1 MEQYQDPDNEIGL
14 FAGTVYEAD
23 DEEADKIYEHVD
35 RRLDERRKAKRYAA
49 RRAHALSLNNLLTF
63 PQ

>member
-35 RRLDERRKAKRYAA
+35 RRLDERRKAKRCAA
-49 RRAHALSLNNLLTF
+49 RRADDLSN
-63 PQ
+63 